1 MPEEI
6 VNTKGATESG
16 KRTVGLESQS
26 RFWNTPNAHDGRR
39 PQDDTSTQGAN
50 LLRQASQWPTPC
62 SQDDNKSPEA
72 HMAMKA
78 RMKGGQ
84 RKTITSLSV
93 LTQLWPTPNSADQK
107 TSPDYPHKGGNPT
120 LVGAASHWPTP
131 DCNTASYSS
140 GAFGENI
147 REAASNWTTPKAS
160 DAAKGGPNM
169 HGTKGDTPLPNMAAN
184 WASPTARMVK
194 GGGREH
200 DEEERPQPHRHAG
213 LSIRELFAP
222 GPSDPRWRDTVA
234 DHPELAPAV
243 KPGIRRMVNG
253 LAYRV
258 DQYRTDRLRCGG
270 NGVVAAQA
278 AAALIALVR
287 RMNT

>member
-147 REAASNWTTPKAS
+147 REAASNWTIPKAS

-194 GGGREH
+194 GG
-200 DEEERPQPHRHAG
+200 A
-213 LSIRELFAP
+213 
-222 GPSDPRWRDTVA
+222 
-234 DHPELAPAV
+234 
-243 KPGIRRMVNG
+243 
-253 LAYRV
+253 
-258 DQYRTDRLRCGG
+258 RT
-270 NGVVAAQA
+270 
-278 AAALIALVR
+278 
-287 RMNT
+287 